1 MKYWN
6 AGIKKFPRTIVV
18 KNPGPKDQVFQG
30 KIKATEFHK
39 KLDNYL
45 TVS

>member
-6 AGIKKFPRTIVV
+6 AGIKKFPRAI
-18 KNPGPKDQVFQG
+18 
-30 KIKATEFHK
+30 IKATEFHK
-39 KLDNYL
+39 KLDNCL